1 MHHNLWV
8 LLELKQVLRRGS
20 GNVSLPRMRPEDY
33 EHEEGGY
40 RRVEFD
46 ARYVYE
52 ISDTM
57 REPLLIVFSEP
68 ERAGGYIGE
77 AFANGEDVAV
87 IEVTPREILHRVFR
101 GDRNGLCAV
110 DPVAFS
116 ALLAGQVELYE
127 AMSIPVTI
135 GELVTEYFP
144 KR

>member
-1 MHHNLWV
+1 MYHYLWV
-8 LLELKQVLRRGS
+8 LLELKQVRRRGS

-46 ARYVYE
+46 ARYVYDK
-52 ISDTM
+52 SDIM
-57 REPLLIVFSEP
+57 REPLLAVFSEP
-68 ERAGGYIGE
+68 ERAGDYIAE

-110 DPVAFS
+110 DPVALS
-116 ALLAGQVELYE
+116 AAIAGQVERYE
-127 AMSIPVTI
+127 LTSIPVTI
-135 GELVTEYFP
+135 GELITE
-144 KR
+144 

>member
-68 ERAGGYIGE
+68 ERAEGYIAE

-87 IEVTPREILHRVFR
+87 IGVSPRAILHRVFR
-101 GDRNGLCAV
+101 GDRSGLCAV
-110 DPVAFS
+110 DPVALS
-116 ALLAGQVELYE
+116 ASLAGHAEKYELT
-127 AMSIPVTI
+127 SIPVTI
-135 GELVTEYFP
+135 GELITE
-144 KR
+144 